1 MIAAAESS
9 DLDIKRLAHPFL
21 PLSIN
26 GKEKKNLKCHFRFN
40 RKGGVLCVYSPKK
53 KAIAKEKEDH
63 FGPAKQDCVWT
74 DKKISRDSD
83 YPKNPSAFMI
93 LSKYGRRKVSEI

>member
-1 MIAAAESS
+1 MEKKKKTWNVTFVLI
-9 DLDIKRLAHPFL
+9 
-21 PLSIN
+21 
-26 GKEKKNLKCHFRFN
+26 GKEECY
-40 RKGGVLCVYSPKK
+40 VYCPKK
-53 KAIAKEKEDH
+53 KAIVKEKEDH